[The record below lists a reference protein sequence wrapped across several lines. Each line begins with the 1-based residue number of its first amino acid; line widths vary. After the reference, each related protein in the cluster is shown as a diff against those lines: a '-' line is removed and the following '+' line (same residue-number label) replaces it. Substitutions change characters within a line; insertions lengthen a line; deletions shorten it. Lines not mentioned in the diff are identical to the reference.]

1 MSSASAAFP
10 DVVLIGGGIMSATF
24 AALLKELS
32 PELSI
37 TLFETLEQ
45 CGQESSKAWNNA
57 GTGHAGNCE
66 LNYTPQ
72 RADGSVDIS
81 KALAVNTEFDIS
93 RQLWA
98 HWVQTGRI
106 ADPGTFIHACPHVS
120 LVWGEADVAFLK
132 ARYTAMANHHCFDGM
147 EYSEDPAVIASWAP
161 LAMEGRDLSI
171 PVAATRIKSLS
182 LIHI

>member
-1 MSSASAAFP
+1 
-10 DVVLIGGGIMSATF
+10 MSATF

-81 KALAVNTEFDIS
+81 KALAVNTEIDIS
-93 RQLWA
+93 RQL
-98 HWVQTGRI
+98 
-106 ADPGTFIHACPHVS
+106 
-120 LVWGEADVAFLK
+120 
-132 ARYTAMANHHCFDGM
+132 
-147 EYSEDPAVIASWAP
+147 
-161 LAMEGRDLSI
+161 
-171 PVAATRIKSLS
+171 
-182 LIHI
+182 